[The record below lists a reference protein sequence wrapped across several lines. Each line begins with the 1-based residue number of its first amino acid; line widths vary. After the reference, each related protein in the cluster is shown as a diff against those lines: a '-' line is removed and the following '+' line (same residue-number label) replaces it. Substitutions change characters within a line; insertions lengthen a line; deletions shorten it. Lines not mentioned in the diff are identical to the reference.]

1 MKQILL
7 TVSAV
12 CLISSLFAQSEIIGK
27 RLYHYLF
34 PDFAEGKVKQKS
46 GEINKAQLNYN
57 LLTEEMVFE
66 QSGQQMALDKI
77 ENIDTV
83 YILDR
88 KFIPAGQV
96 FYEMATNTPGCF
108 VYTA

>member
-1 MKQILL
+1 
-7 TVSAV
+7 
-12 CLISSLFAQSEIIGK
+12 
-27 RLYHYLF
+27 
-34 PDFAEGKVKQKS
+34 
-46 GEINKAQLNYN
+46 
-57 LLTEEMVFE
+57 MVFE
-66 QSGQQMALDKI
+66 QSGQQMAPDKI